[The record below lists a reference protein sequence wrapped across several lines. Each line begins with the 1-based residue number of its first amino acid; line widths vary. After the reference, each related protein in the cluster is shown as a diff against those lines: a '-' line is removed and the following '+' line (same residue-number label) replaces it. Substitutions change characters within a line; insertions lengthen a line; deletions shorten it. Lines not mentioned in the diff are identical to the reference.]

1 MKHIYP
7 LCYLCFYQNVPT
19 ISFSRIDICDI
30 FYVFVLEDYLYPLR
44 WNIIAMCYAFKQ
56 RSYCRIYVFKLDILL
71 FLLVTILC
79 VHVSLWMYIIM
90 IVVYLETYTHEKSYM
105 SYWYPIGS
113 MSILLS
119 LFTYCWL
126 RKEFALWVLA
136 IFSKTYFA
144 LIFIK
149 DFRTSCFIWRSCY
162 FLLAMMVS

>member
-1 MKHIYP
+1 
-7 LCYLCFYQNVPT
+7 
-19 ISFSRIDICDI
+19 
-30 FYVFVLEDYLYPLR
+30 
-44 WNIIAMCYAFKQ
+44 MCYAFKQ

-113 MSILLS
+113 VSILLS

-126 RKEFALWVLA
+126 RKEFAL
-136 IFSKTYFA
+136 
-144 LIFIK
+144 
-149 DFRTSCFIWRSCY
+149 
-162 FLLAMMVS
+162 